1 MRLLSKNQK
10 KYYIYVL
17 LPFAT
22 RKKIRAQAKKDRGGP
37 WLSRPEAH

>member
-10 KYYIYVL
+10 NIIYVL

-22 RKKIRAQAKKDRGGP
+22 RKKIRAQAKKDRTGP